1 MPKFIW
7 VAELSDKDLIKK
19 NKANGLVIVD
29 ATEANIYFNK
39 PLIIAAY
46 QGKVINFEED
56 TDKLVNKNL
65 TLNDFVIFE
74 NNLKPF

>member
-1 MPKFIW
+1 MK
-7 VAELSDKDLIKK
+7 EQ
-19 NKANGLVIVD
+19 KANGIVILD
-29 ATEANIYFNK
+29 ATEANIYFFK
-39 PLIIAAY
+39 PLIVAAY

-56 TDKLVNKNL
+56 TGKLVNKKL